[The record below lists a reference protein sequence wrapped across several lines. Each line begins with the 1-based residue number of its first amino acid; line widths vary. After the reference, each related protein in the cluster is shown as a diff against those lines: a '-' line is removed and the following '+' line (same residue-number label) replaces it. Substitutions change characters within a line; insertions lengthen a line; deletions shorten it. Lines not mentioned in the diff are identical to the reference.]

1 MGNNDT
7 ATAFAK
13 DFIHY
18 TSKSLFLTGKAGTG
32 KTTFLKQLKDNINK
46 EVIIAAPTGVA
57 AINAGGVTL
66 HSLFQLRFKP
76 FIPAKRT
83 SNNHHLNCIYKNE
96 LIESIHFNKEKV
108 GLLKAL
114 ELLII
119 DEISM
124 VRADMMD
131 AIDVILKQVRK
142 QQDKPFGGVQ
152 LLLIGDLLQLP
163 PIVKNED
170 WEILKQ
176 SYQSPFFF
184 RSKVLSEHPL
194 AIIELKHI
202 YRQSNSDFIRVL
214 NNVRNNEMTN
224 EDYSLLEKCYRPSLT
239 TTNAD
244 GYITLTTHNHRAD
257 AINFKML
264 NALPVTGHCF
274 EALISGDFDSKMF
287 PAEEKLS
294 LKEGTQIMFIKN
306 DKGDTRRFFNGKICT
321 VNKIEAEEVW
331 VSSPGESDFLLEKE
345 SWKNIQYRYD
355 AIEGKIK
362 EDVIGEFKQYP
373 IRLAWAITIHKSQ
386 GLTFEKAIIDAGNSF
401 TAGQVYVALS
411 RVKTL
416 EGLLLRSKIN
426 PESIVSN
433 EEALAFISNGIKN
446 EGTLEVLLER
456 EMKKYVLQ
464 KLLDLFSWKI
474 IVQLVTDHRGN
485 SEKWNYHIKSDQFRW
500 EEEISLS
507 LIKQQETVFKFRQ
520 QLENLFLHPS
530 GSLTQLGDRIKSAVT
545 YFINEID
552 WKIIP
557 FFDTNLKKVKESKY
571 NKNYLASLDLIN
583 KEFKNLKKSLNNALT
598 ISNESVDGYDY
609 KIILSKLKGLKTNSN
624 EVEHDSQMIEKNKK
638 ISPSS
643 SNSFKLFT
651 SGKSVAEIAKIRG
664 LASYTIESHLTDFIK
679 TGELSVFDVMSTEK
693 VNEILSELNNN
704 GHDLNAVKGKLGADY
719 SYFNIRAVANHY
731 LLAQEKTTDL
741 QNNHGG
747 NQGKP

>member
-1 MGNNDT
+1 MENNDT
-7 ATAFAK
+7 AAALAK
-13 DFIHY
+13 DFIYY
-18 TSKSLFLTGKAGTG
+18 TGQSLFLTGKAGTG
-32 KTTFLKQLKDNINK
+32 KTTFLKQLKDINK
-46 EVIIAAPTGVA
+46 EMIIAAPTGVA

-66 HSLFQLRFKP
+66 HSLFQLPFKP
-76 FIPAKRT
+76 FIPAVRT
-83 SNNHHLNCIYKNE
+83 SNNHHLNCIYENE
-96 LIESIHFNKEKV
+96 LIEGIHFNKEKR

-131 AIDVILKQVRK
+131 AIDMILKQVRG

-170 WEILKQ
+170 WKILKQ

-224 EDYSLLEKCYRPSLT
+224 QDYSILEKRYRPLLT
-239 TTNAD
+239 TTNPD
-244 GYITLTTHNHRAD
+244 GYITLTTHNQQAD
-257 AINFKML
+257 TINVQML
-264 NALPVTGHCF
+264 NALPVTGYSF
-274 EALISGDFDSKMF
+274 DAQISGDFEPKMF
-287 PAEEKLS
+287 PVEEKLS
-294 LKEGTQIMFIKN
+294 LKEGTQVMFVKN
-306 DKGDTRRFFNGKICT
+306 DKGDTRRFFNGKICIVT
-321 VNKIEAEEVW
+321 KIEVEDIW
-331 VSSPGESDFLLEKE
+331 VSSQGESDFLLEKE
-345 SWKNIQYRYD
+345 LWKNIQYRYD
-355 AIEGKIK
+355 AAEGKIT

-373 IRLAWAITIHKSQ
+373 IRLAWAITVHKSQ

-433 EEALAFISNGIKN
+433 EEVLAFIRNGIEN
-446 EGTLEVLLER
+446 EGNLKALLET
-456 EMKKYVLQ
+456 EMKKYILQ
-464 KLLDLFSWKI
+464 KLVDLFSWKP
-474 IVQLVTDHRGN
+474 VTQLLTSHRDN
-485 SEKWNYHIKSDQFRW
+485 YKKWNYDTKSAQFRW
-500 EEEISLS
+500 EEDLLLS
-507 LIKQQETVFKFRQ
+507 LRKQQEIGIKFKQ
-520 QLENLFLHPS
+520 QLENIFLHS
-530 GSLTQLGDRIKSAVT
+530 SDGLTLLRDRIKSAST

-557 FFDTNLKKVKESKY
+557 LFDANFKKSKESKY
-571 NKNYLASLDLIN
+571 NKNYLISLDLIN
-583 KEFKNLKKSLNNALT
+583 KGFKDLKNRLNNALA
-598 ISNESVDGYDY
+598 ISNEIVEGCDY
-609 KIILSKLKGLKTNSN
+609 KIILSKLKELKMNSY
-624 EVEHDSQMIEKNKK
+624 EVEPGSLINKKHGK

-643 SNSFKLFT
+643 SNSFKLFRN
-651 SGKSVAEIAKIRG
+651 GKSVTEIAKIRG
-664 LASYTIESHLTDFIK
+664 LANHTIESHLTDFIK
-679 TGELSVFDVMSTEK
+679 TGELSVFDIMPTEK

-704 GHDLNAVKGKLGADY
+704 GHDLNAVKGKLGAEY
-719 SYFNIRAVANHY
+719 SYFNIRAVASHY
-731 LLAQEKTTDL
+731 LLTQGKTTLINDS
-741 QNNHGG
+741 NF
-747 NQGKP
+747 